1 MDPLE
6 PLLTTDEVAAYL
18 KVDVVTVR
26 RLVTRG
32 ELAAYRVGSEYR
44 FARADLLDYLARQHV
59 PARSVASK
67 GAGLAA
73 QPLVGMVP
81 QTLCAQDLVG
91 LSPLFTRRARRSL
104 KLAAEE
110 ARASGRG
117 YLGTEHLLT
126 GLICEQEGVAARVL
140 AEIGIAVEAV
150 RAAVASADEWPEHL
164 AADVTLRA
172 ADLPATEHVR
182 QALHEALAQR
192 AAWEHGYL
200 GTEHLLFGLTRV
212 LDGNAALLLEQFG
225 TTPDTVQAEVLRI
238 VRLGEGR

>member
-59 PARSVASK
+59 PARSAASK
-67 GAGLAA
+67 GAGVAP
-73 QPLVGMVP
+73 QLVGMIP
-81 QTLCAQDLVG
+81 QTLCAQDLGG

-104 KLAAEE
+104 KLATEE

-117 YLGTEHLLT
+117 YLGTEHLLA
-126 GLICEQEGVAARVL
+126 GLIREQDGVAARVL

-150 RAAVASADEWPEHL
+150 RAAVASAEEWPEHL
-164 AADVTLRA
+164 AADTTLRA

-192 AAWEHGYL
+192 AAWEHSYL